1 MKKILCSIAL
11 VLAAST
17 AFGQDKLIR
26 KAQSLIE
33 ENKLDEAQTVLTEAL
48 TSGKTKK
55 MALAWDVQG
64 DIYQRVFAAELNKA
78 AASQPLDTMKFAKNL
93 YACIDAYEKCN
104 ELDEDKEFYQKNK
117 GNAMKFRTFYMYCG
131 QFFFNNKQY
140 GDSFTAYDKWLS
152 YPQTV
157 KLVENEPKVLK
168 DSVFDENQIA
178 YYACLAAYNDKNYQ
192 NVEKYINQALK
203 YDKELETVR
212 QLRLTTYL
220 EQGDTANWVKSS
232 KEFALSGVK
241 AEIVAQN
248 LLAYY
253 LDKKDEASALAFADE
268 LLAKDPNSKIGNY
281 SKGVVLF
288 GQNKYSEAVTYFVK
302 TSEIDPTFSDAFY
315 NAGVCYCNE
324 GYALNEKI
332 SNNKKLTAAQNN
344 EEIKKVKAYYEKA
357 LPFFLKVKELEP
369 DNVNRWASRLSTVYY
384 IMGDKAKQKEMD
396 SLLNM

>member
-11 VLAAST
+11 MLAVST
-17 AFGQDKLIR
+17 AFGQDKLVR

-55 MALAWDVQG
+55 IALAWYVQG

-131 QFFFNNKQY
+131 QFFFNNRQY
-140 GDSFTAYDKWLS
+140 SDAFTAYDKWLT

-157 KLVENEPKVLK
+157 KLVENEPKILK

-241 AEIVAQN
+241 AETVAQN

-288 GQNKYSEAVTYFVK
+288 GQNKFADAVTYFVK
-302 TSEIDPTFSDAFY
+302 TTEIDPTFSDAFY

-369 DNVNRWASRLSTVYY
+369 DNVSRWASRLSTVYY

-396 SLLNM
+396 ALLKM

>member
-11 VLAAST
+11 MLAVST
-17 AFGQDKLIR
+17 AFGQDKLVR
-26 KAQSLIE
+26 KAQSLID

-55 MALAWDVQG
+55 IALAWDVQG
-64 DIYQRVFAAELNKA
+64 DIYQRIFAAELNKA

-131 QFFFNNKQY
+131 QFFFNNRQY
-140 GDSFTAYDKWLS
+140 SDAFTAYDKWLT

-157 KLVENEPKVLK
+157 KLVENEPKILK

-241 AEIVAQN
+241 AETVAQN

-288 GQNKYSEAVTYFVK
+288 GQNKFADAVTYFVK
-302 TSEIDPTFSDAFY
+302 TTEIDPTFSDAFY

-369 DNVNRWASRLSTVYY
+369 DNVSRWASRLSTVYY

-396 SLLNM
+396 ALLKM

>member
-11 VLAAST
+11 MLAVST
-17 AFGQDKLIR
+17 AFGQDKLVR

-48 TSGKTKK
+48 TSGKTNKI
-55 MALAWDVQG
+55 ALAWDVQG
-64 DIYQRVFAAELNKA
+64 DIYQRIFAPELNKA
-78 AASQPLDTMKFAKNL
+78 VAKEAFDTTKLAKNL

-104 ELDEDKEFYQKNK
+104 ELDEDREFYEKNK
-117 GNAMKFRTFYMYCG
+117 GNAIKFRAYFAYCG
-131 QFFFNNKQY
+131 QFFFYNKQY
-140 GDSFTAYDKWLS
+140 ADAFDAYDRWLT
-152 YPQTV
+152 YPKTI

-168 DSVFDENQIA
+168 DSLLDENEIA
-178 YYACLAAYNDKNYQ
+178 YYACLAAYSDKNFK
-192 NVEKYINQALK
+192 NVEKYIDQAMK

-232 KEFALSGVK
+232 REFALSGVK
-241 AEIVAQN
+241 AETIAQN

-253 LDKKDEASALAFADE
+253 LDKRDDASAIAFADE

-288 GQNKYSEAVTYFVK
+288 GEEKYSDAVNYFIK
-302 TSEIDPTFSDAFY
+302 TTEIDPTFSDAYY
-315 NAGVCYCNE
+315 NAGVCYCNI
-324 GYALNEKI
+324 GYALNEEI
-332 SNNKKLTAAQNN
+332 SKKKMTVAQNN
-344 EEIKKVKAYYEKA
+344 AELKKVKAYYEQA
-357 LPFFLKVKELEP
+357 LPYFLKVKELEP

-396 SLLNM
+396 ALLNL

>member
-17 AFGQDKLIR
+17 AFGQDRLIR

-64 DIYQRVFAAELNKA
+64 DIYQRVFAVELNKA
-78 AASQPLDTMKFAKNL
+78 ADSQPLDTMKFAKNL

-117 GNAMKFRTFYMYCG
+117 GNAMKFRTFFMYCG

-140 GDSFTAYDKWLS
+140 GDAFTAYDKWLT

-232 KEFALSGVK
+232 KEFALSGIQSEV
-241 AEIVAQN
+241 VAQN

-253 LDKKDEASALAFADE
+253 LDKKDETSALAFAYE

-288 GQNKYSEAVTYFVK
+288 GQNKYSEAVGYFIK
-302 TSEIDPTFSDAFY
+302 TTEIDPTFSDAFY

-324 GYALNEKI
+324 GYALNETLSK
-332 SNNKKLTAAQNN
+332 KKLTVAQNN

-369 DNVNRWASRLSTVYY
+369 ENVNRWASRLSTVYY

-396 SLLNM
+396 ALLNM

>member
-1 MKKILCSIAL
+1 MTKILCSIAL
-11 VLAAST
+11 MLAVST
-17 AFGQDKLIR
+17 AFGQDKLVR

-55 MALAWDVQG
+55 IALAWDVQG

-131 QFFFNNKQY
+131 QFFFNNRQY
-140 GDSFTAYDKWLS
+140 SDAFTAYDKWLT

-157 KLVENEPKVLK
+157 KLVENEPKILK

-241 AEIVAQN
+241 AETVAQN

-288 GQNKYSEAVTYFVK
+288 GQNKFADAVTYFVK
-302 TSEIDPTFSDAFY
+302 TTEIDPTFSDAFY

-369 DNVNRWASRLSTVYY
+369 DNVSRWASRLSTVYY

-396 SLLNM
+396 ALLKM

>member
-11 VLAAST
+11 MLAVST
-17 AFGQDKLIR
+17 AFGQDKLVR

-55 MALAWDVQG
+55 IALAWDVQG

-131 QFFFNNKQY
+131 QFFFNNRQY
-140 GDSFTAYDKWLS
+140 SDAFTAYDKWLT

-157 KLVENEPKVLK
+157 KLVENEPKILK

-241 AEIVAQN
+241 AETVAQN

-253 LDKKDEASALAFADE
+253 LDKKDEASALSFADE

-288 GQNKYSEAVTYFVK
+288 GQNKFADAVTYFVK
-302 TSEIDPTFSDAFY
+302 TTEIDPNFSDAFY

-369 DNVNRWASRLSTVYY
+369 DNVSRWASRLSTVYY

-396 SLLNM
+396 ALLKM

>member
-11 VLAAST
+11 MLAVST
-17 AFGQDKLIR
+17 AFGQDKLVR

-55 MALAWDVQG
+55 IALAWDVQG

-131 QFFFNNKQY
+131 QFFFNNRQY
-140 GDSFTAYDKWLS
+140 SDAFTAYDKWLT

-157 KLVENEPKVLK
+157 KLVENEPKILK

-241 AEIVAQN
+241 AETVAQN

-288 GQNKYSEAVTYFVK
+288 GQNKFADAVTYFVK
-302 TSEIDPTFSDAFY
+302 TTEIDPTFSDAFY

-369 DNVNRWASRLSTVYY
+369 DNVSRWASRLSTMYY

-396 SLLNM
+396 ALLKM